1 MKTIRVVAAVIADN
15 LEQPIKI
22 FATERGYGEF
32 KGQWEFPGGK
42 VEKGENP
49 EAALRREIRAKLE
62 PDIAVGQYLGTVEYD
77 YPTFHL
83 SMACYLCQVNAGK
96 LTLLEHLAAQWL
108 TREQLHTVNWLP
120 ADEIVVDWVEKVVKG
135 SKLKESD

>member
-1 MKTIRVVAAVIADN
+1 
-15 LEQPIKI
+15 
-22 FATERGYGEF
+22 
-32 KGQWEFPGGK
+32 
-42 VEKGENP
+42 
-49 EAALRREIRAKLE
+49 
-62 PDIAVGQYLGTVEYD
+62 
-77 YPTFHL
+77 
-83 SMACYLCQVNAGK
+83 MACYLCQVNAGK